1 MKKEV
6 IKHFGGGCKGAAP
19 LCFAKEN
26 FLFDRSKMCNFIP
39 FLVKIPLKLT
49 PDYWEKN
56 AWLGLGFLA
65 VDARGKRL
73 FDLQNFVFDR
83 HKICN
88 LIPLFVKNQQ

>member
-1 MKKEV
+1 MKKDV

-26 FLFDRSKMCNFIP
+26 FQFDRPKKCNFIP